1 VDEQAGLS
9 GGQQIEDMSVMRKF
23 LLVAMLAFAVIAPAS
38 AHAGDLGTVTAGAV
52 IGGLAGSV
60 YATGLN
66 ATAAAVGSAAA
77 STASAIGAAAPV
89 VAAGVAGAVTAASAP
104 VLVGVVVGGAVAYLL
119 F

>member
-1 VDEQAGLS
+1 
-9 GGQQIEDMSVMRKF
+9 MRKF
-23 LLVAMLAFAVIAPAS
+23 LVGAVLALALAAPVS
-38 AHAGDLGTVTAGAV
+38 AHAGDLGAVTAGAV
-52 IGGLAGSV
+52 LGGLAGSV

-89 VAAGVAGAVTAASAP
+89 VASGVAGAITAASTP

>member
-1 VDEQAGLS
+1 
-9 GGQQIEDMSVMRKF
+9 MRKF
-23 LLVAMLAFAVIAPAS
+23 FLIAAIAFALIAPTS
-38 AHAGDLGTVTAGAV
+38 AHAQQVGAVTAGAV
-52 IGGLAGSV
+52 LGGLAGSV

-89 VAAGVAGAVTAASAP
+89 VAAGVAGAITAASAP
-104 VLVGVVVGGAVAYLL
+104 VLVGVVVGGVVGYLL